1 MTIAVTTQ
9 YSPLG
14 DKMSH
19 APGSCVDKAG
29 NVDKKTLV
37 LFSVPELLTN
47 TARLFTLLDFQFPL
61 GFFLLLKEKN
71 LCIATIDFFHSLV
84 QDDLNSVRLWRQ
96 DGLGEFFC
104 SKQNGTLYSTS

>member
-1 MTIAVTTQ
+1 MTIAVTIQ

-29 NVDKKTLV
+29 NVDRKTLV
-37 LFSVPELLTN
+37 LFSVPELLSN
-47 TARLFTLLDFQFPL
+47 TARLFTLFDFQFPL
-61 GFFLLLKEKN
+61 GFFLLLKKRKN

-84 QDDLNSVRLWRQ
+84 QDDLNSVRL
-96 DGLGEFFC
+96 
-104 SKQNGTLYSTS
+104 